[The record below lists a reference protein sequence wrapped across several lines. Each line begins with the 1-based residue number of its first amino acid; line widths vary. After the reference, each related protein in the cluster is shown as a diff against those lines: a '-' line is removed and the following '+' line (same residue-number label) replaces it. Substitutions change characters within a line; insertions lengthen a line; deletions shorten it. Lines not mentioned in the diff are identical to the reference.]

1 MVYGGRKNC
10 SNTTYMPRA
19 ISVRR
24 KYLPAL
30 SREDS
35 LPSSQRSFR
44 GSRKPWGGGP
54 AGVAARR
61 EVLVNVADGIVGR
74 AARKAVRWMEF
85 GRTRVSIVRERADA
99 MVLSIGWRTM
109 LRQSDS
115 SKVNV
120 NNVIE
125 IACALIG

>member
-10 SNTTYMPRA
+10 SSTTYMPRA

-44 GSRKPWGGGP
+44 GSRNPWGGGP
-54 AGVAARR
+54 AGVAPRR
-61 EVLVNVADGIVGR
+61 EVLVKVADGIFVR
-74 AARKAVRWMEF
+74 AARKAVRGMEL
-85 GRTRVSIVRERADA
+85 GRTRVNMIRERADA
-99 MVLSIGWRTM
+99 IVLG
-109 LRQSDS
+109 
-115 SKVNV
+115 V
-120 NNVIE
+120 
-125 IACALIG
+125 G

>member
-10 SNTTYMPRA
+10 SSTTYMPRA

-61 EVLVNVADGIVGR
+61 EVLVKVADGIVVR
-74 AARKAVRWMEF
+74 VARKAVRGMEV
-85 GRTRVSIVRERADA
+85 GRARPSMVRERAGA
-99 MVLSIGWRTM
+99 MVGMENDVVARAELGGGRW
-109 LRQSDS
+109 
-115 SKVNV
+115 KVDV
-120 NNVIE
+120 NSPM
-125 IACALIG
+125 G